1 MRPSLDDLA
10 DLAPMIW
17 HQFEEAAP
25 ELAELG
31 RQRFEATHV
40 ALLGT
45 VRRDGSPRI
54 SPIEPYLVLDHLLL
68 GMLAGSNKAR
78 DLARDPRC
86 TLHSAVSDVNGSE
99 GEFKLHGRALLVTD
113 PALLHGEYEAW
124 WTADDASPSRVF
136 SFDITSAAHI
146 AWDIEKGK
154 MTVRRW
160 SPELGFESTVRA
172 Y

>member
-1 MRPSLDDLA
+1 MTI
-10 DLAPMIW
+10 PMIW
-17 HQFEEAAP
+17 QGFEEAAP

-45 VRRDGSPRI
+45 LRRDGSARI
-54 SPIEPYLVLDHLLL
+54 SPIEPNLVLGHLLL

-78 DLARDPRC
+78 DVSRDPRC
-86 TLHSAVSDVNGSE
+86 TIHSAVSDVNGSE
-99 GEFKLHGRALLVTD
+99 GEFKLHGRALVVTD

-136 SFDITSAAHI
+136 SFDIESAAHI
-146 AWDIEKGK
+146 AWDLERGE

-160 SPELGFESTVRA
+160 SPGSGVEMSVRA